1 VDVTCTAI
9 LVAGVGVVL
18 TLALALRPLQRRFD
32 PFDPIVIFSLAWG
45 VMFVV
50 RPAAILIRGDTDFY
64 GVDIGS
70 TLDRAVLLGLLGAVG
85 FIVGY
90 HLRVGRRLARAAP
103 GPPGTYASSTAVAAA
118 FVVSALGMLA
128 LGLLLLPH
136 GGLHALDT
144 FVSGRSFAFDKIL
157 AQSTSYLWWSSLLV
171 VPAGLAGLA
180 IALVDPKPLTIVSAS
195 VLLALA
201 LFRTIPIGNRIFL
214 LTFVGGVIVFVYLRV
229 DRRPGLVALV
239 VGLGLALVV
248 SYAIVN
254 FRYPDTRRSLSG
266 TLHGVVSTPS
276 RVFAPLTKGPDAEMA
291 PALAGALRVIPG
303 TLHYRYGD
311 ATFGDLV
318 RRPIPRQWWPD
329 KPQPPGRQVVALVW
343 PRALAEGSFDPAFT
357 PLLYFFWDFG
367 LVGVF
372 VGMALYGVSM
382 RLLFEYLLLHRRNV
396 VAQLLF
402 ASGLWYLVVA
412 LRHDPAGVFVQ
423 AVVLFVPL
431 IAIFAIPRR
440 AFARGEARGR
450 PRDSDPF

>member
-1 VDVTCTAI
+1 MIGTAI
-9 LVAGVGVVL
+9 LVVGVGVVL
-18 TLALALRPLQRRFD
+18 TLAVGLRILQRRFD
-32 PFDPIVIFSLAWG
+32 PFDPSVIFFLAWG

-50 RPAAILIRGDTDFY
+50 RPAAILIRGDTNFY

-70 TLDRAVLLGLLGAVG
+70 TLDRAVFLGLLGAVG

-90 HLRVGRRLARAAP
+90 HLPVGRRLARAAP
-103 GPPGTYASSTAVAAA
+103 GPPGPYASSTAVAAA

-128 LGLLLLPH
+128 LALILLPH
-136 GGLHALDT
+136 GGLHAVDT
-144 FVSGRSFAFDKIL
+144 FVSGRSMAFDQIL

-180 IALVDPKPLTIVSAS
+180 IALVDPKPLTIVSAV

-201 LFRTIPIGNRIFL
+201 LFRTLPIGNRIFL
-214 LTFVGGVIVFVYLRV
+214 LTFVGGIIVFAYLHA
-229 DRRPGLVALV
+229 DRRPGLVGLV
-239 VGLGLALVV
+239 VGLGLALFV
-248 SYAIVN
+248 SDAIVN
-254 FRYPDTRRSLSG
+254 FRYPDTRSNLSAA
-266 TLHGVVSTPS
+266 LHGIVSTPS

-291 PALAGALRVIPG
+291 PALAGALRVVPG
-303 TLHYRYGD
+303 TLQYRYGG

-329 KPQPPGRQVVALVW
+329 KPQPPGRQVVAVVW
-343 PRALAEGSFDPAFT
+343 PLALARGSFDPAFT

-367 LVGVF
+367 LAGVF

-382 RLLFEYLLLHRRNV
+382 RLLFEYFVRYRGNV

-412 LRHDPAGVFVQ
+412 VRHDPAGVFVQ

-431 IAIFAIPRR
+431 IAIFAVARRR
-440 AFARGEARGR
+440 ASRVARHEPDRG
-450 PRDSDPF
+450 